1 MSDIYDTSREYGRA
15 LFLLTEELGTTE
27 RVREEAGA
35 VSDLFLANPDYERML
50 DTPALSPD
58 ERIALIDG
66 ALAGFDENLLNL
78 VKILIERRMAYAVV
92 RTLRAY
98 EEEYMES
105 RGIIRAEVISA
116 ISLTDSQ
123 KKRIEEKL
131 GKITGKQ
138 VIIDNK
144 VDPSLLGGI
153 KLRYMGIQRDG
164 SIKTRLDDFA
174 SSLKG
179 AVI

>member
-1 MSDIYDTSREYGRA
+1 MSDIYSTAREYGRA
-15 LFLLTEELGTTE
+15 LFLLTEELGTTD
-27 RVREEAGA
+27 RVREEAKA
-35 VSDLFLANPDYERML
+35 IVDLFLANPEYERML

-66 ALAGFDENLLNL
+66 ALADFDESLLSL

-92 RTLRAY
+92 RTLRVF

-116 ISLTDSQ
+116 IPLNAAQ
-123 KKRIEEKL
+123 CERICEKL
-131 GKITGKQ
+131 CKITGKQ
-138 VIIDNK
+138 VVIDNK

>member
-1 MSDIYDTSREYGRA
+1 MSDIYGTAREYGRA

-27 RVREEAGA
+27 RVREEARA

-66 ALAGFDENLLNL
+66 ALADFDENLLNL

-92 RTLRAY
+92 RTLRMY

-116 ISLTDSQ
+116 IPLNDSQ

-174 SSLKG
+174 ASLKG

>member
-1 MSDIYDTSREYGRA
+1 MSDIYSAAREYGRA

-27 RVREEAGA
+27 RVREEAKA
-35 VSDLFLANPDYERML
+35 IVDLFLANPEYERML

-66 ALAGFDENLLNL
+66 ALADFDESLLNL

-92 RTLRAY
+92 RTLRVF

-116 ISLTDSQ
+116 IPLSEVQSA
-123 KKRIEEKL
+123 RICEKL

-138 VIIDNK
+138 VVIDNK

-153 KLRYMGIQRDG
+153 NLRYMGIQRDG

-174 SSLKG
+174 SSLKS

>member
-1 MSDIYDTSREYGRA
+1 MSDMYSAAREYGRA

-27 RVREEAGA
+27 RVREEARA
-35 VSDLFLANPDYERML
+35 ISDLFLANPEYERML

-66 ALAGFDENLLNL
+66 ALADFDESLLNL

-92 RTLRAY
+92 RTLRAFD
-98 EEEYMES
+98 EEYMES

-116 ISLTDSQ
+116 IPLTDSQ
-123 KKRIEEKL
+123 SARIEEKL

-138 VIIDNK
+138 VIIENK

>member
-1 MSDIYDTSREYGRA
+1 
-15 LFLLTEELGTTE
+15 
-27 RVREEAGA
+27 
-35 VSDLFLANPDYERML
+35 
-50 DTPALSPD
+50 
-58 ERIALIDG
+58 
-66 ALAGFDENLLNL
+66 
-78 VKILIERRMAYAVV
+78 MAYAVV
-92 RTLRAY
+92 RTLRVF

-116 ISLTDSQ
+116 IPLSEVQSA
-123 KKRIEEKL
+123 RIKEKL
-131 GKITGKQ
+131 CKITGKQ
-138 VIIDNK
+138 VVIDNK

-174 SSLKG
+174 SSLKS